1 MIDEIALPTSLQVTA
16 ISDCLPALFQAV
28 PDGGRR
34 FWEFFTVNIRNPHTR
49 RAYFKAVET
58 FAAWCAD
65 KGLND
70 LAAVTPMHVAGYV
83 ARPRSLEADRQ
94 AVPGRHPYALRL
106 AGYRP
111 DHRLQPITFRAWAKA

>member
-1 MIDEIALPTSLQVTA
+1 MINEIVLPTSLQVTA
-16 ISDCLPALFQAV
+16 PPDRLPALFLAV
-28 PDGGRR
+28 PEGGRR

-49 RAYFKAVET
+49 RAYFKAVEA

-83 ARPRSLEADRQ
+83 EQLGRVRSKPTVKQYLAAIRMLFDWLVTGQVVDSSTFCPWAEA
-94 AVPGRHPYALRL
+94 
-106 AGYRP
+106 
-111 DHRLQPITFRAWAKA
+111 